1 MKKVKFIALFLVL
14 AMSFLLVACSKKEE
28 KKEELEIKK
37 GIMYDVTSFTVKDL
51 ENKIIEIIYN
61 NAGTEAKLD
70 VSYISNVDSYWS
82 RKEENTLDGTMQM
95 CLDEPNIIRFTK
107 DLDRAIRIELN
118 K

>member
-28 KKEELEIKK
+28 KKEELEIKS

-51 ENKIIEIIYN
+51 EKEIVAVTYN
-61 NAGTEAKLD
+61 NDGIEDTIE
-70 VSYISNVDSYWS
+70 VSYKVKVDSYYTM
-82 RKEENTLDGTMQM
+82 KDDNDLDGTMQM
-95 CLDEPNIIRFTK
+95 RLVDPNQIRFTE
-107 DLDRAIRIELN
+107 DLDRNMRTELN